1 MKIDDILRTA
11 VEKKASDIFI
21 SVGVPPTI
29 KVNNTLEKIGEEKLM
44 PDHIQS
50 SPQLSKLSSF

>member
-29 KVNNTLEKIGEEKLM
+29 KENNTLDKIGE
-44 PDHIQS
+44 
-50 SPQLSKLSSF
+50 